1 MARKEKKY
9 HYIYKTTNLKNGK
22 FYVGMHSTDDLNDG
36 YLGSGDRLRRSIRRN
51 GKDNFK
57 LEILEFLPDR
67 TSLSLREKEL
77 VNEDLLKNPMCM
89 NLSLGGQGGISNEE
103 HRIKLSE
110 GSSKYQKKK
119 WEDTEYSNKIKKVL
133 YLNIK
138 TAHKNGN
145 IRYDTFR
152 GKNHSD
158 ETKRKIG
165 EANSKKQKGEGNS
178 QFGTCW
184 ITNGTENKK
193 IKKTEKLPKGWEFG
207 RK

>member
-9 HYIYKTTNLKNGK
+9 NYIYKTTNLKNGK
-22 FYVGMHSTDDLNDG
+22 FYVGMHSTNNLNDG

-77 VNEDLLKNPMCM
+77 VNEDLLKDPMCM
-89 NLSLGGQGGISNEE
+89 NLSLGGQGGLKNIE
-103 HRIKLSE
+103 HGIKLKE
-110 GSSKYQKKK
+110 GASKWAKAQ
-119 WEDTEYSNKIKKVL
+119 WQNTEYRNKITNVL
-133 YLNIK
+133 RNNMKENHKLGKIK
-138 TAHKNGN
+138 
-145 IRYDTFR
+145 YDTTK
-152 GKNHSD
+152 GKTLSESH
-158 ETKRKIG
+158 KLKIG
-165 EANSKKQKGEGNS
+165 EANSQKQKGEGNS

-193 IKKTEKLPKGWEFG
+193 IKKTEKLPNGWKFG
-207 RK
+207 RT